1 MTAEAS
7 KAGRW
12 RGGLARRRAEGGS
25 EGRGDHQLF
34 RTAHALM
41 LNTVL
46 SGALGFAFWILA
58 ARLYSTERVGVNSA
72 LIAVMVTVSTLS
84 QVNIGSVFTRFLPE
98 STRPAGFVLLGYG
111 IAGALSLVV
120 ATAVALIAPRVAQGL
135 SILGSNHLI
144 TVIWI
149 IAVGLWSI
157 FALQDAALSALRF
170 ARWVPVENTAFGI
183 LKIVALVALAAVG
196 AGQGMLIAWVL
207 PMAILVLPVNL
218 IIFRRAV
225 TAHHPAHDEGI
236 VNRFGRRRLYGY
248 LGMTGLAATLD
259 QGVQAALPVVV
270 VAILGA
276 TQNAYFYIAFT
287 IVFSFE
293 VLGDNICTALTIE
306 GSFAEHRLR
315 ELTIAVARRIALI
328 LLPATLVLIA
338 VAPIVLLFFGRTY
351 ADHATTVLRLLAFGT
366 LFRAWTWLY
375 VAVCRVQGR
384 GHVVLAISA
393 AMSAGTLG
401 FVIIFA
407 RLWGL
412 EGVGLAGLAI
422 NVIVAAAV
430 VPQLVRFI
438 RRPVAPENSG
448 DTQPPAVVSAAHS
461 GWEPLDAGSHA
472 TSRPPL
478 PYPSGL
484 SGSLGSLWPEMGS
497 DEDDAREAAT
507 RTAARTSGVG
517 GDDAHRGAGV
527 RPAMPVA
534 SRSGPSR
541 SPHVAVPQFAALI
554 LAVATCA
561 VLLIPAPVDL
571 RFAVALA
578 FVVCGPGTAVLSLLG
593 ARSPATFEL
602 GLIVALGLAIT
613 VLVSEGFIWMGIFD
627 PRSELIIGA
636 VAVFIIVG
644 ASRWW
649 RPRSAAHTSS
659 TEERHERP
667 VPASGAVD
675 VDSTGLAPFGK
686 EE

>member
-1 MTAEAS
+1 VGAGPIIMAAEAS

-84 QVNIGSVFTRFLPE
+84 QVNIASVFTRFLPE
-98 STRPAGFVLLGYG
+98 STRPAGFILLGYG

-120 ATAVALIAPRVAQGL
+120 ATMVALIAPRVAQGL
-135 SILGSNHLI
+135 SVLGSNHLV

-170 ARWVPVENTAFGI
+170 AGWVPVENTAFGI
-183 LKIVALVALAAVG
+183 FKIVALVALAAAG
-196 AGQGMLIAWVL
+196 AAQGMLIAWVL

-218 IIFRRAV
+218 IIFRKAV

-236 VNRFGRRRLYGY
+236 VSRFGRRRLYGY
-248 LGMTGLAATLD
+248 LGMTGLAAIVD

-276 TQNAYFYIAFT
+276 TQNAYFYVAFT

-293 VLGDNICTALTIE
+293 ILGDNICTALTIE

-315 ELTIAVARRIALI
+315 ELTIAAARRLALI
-328 LLPATLVLIA
+328 LLPATLALIVA
-338 VAPIVLLFFGRTY
+338 APIVLLFFGRTY

-366 LFRAWTWLY
+366 LFRAGTWLY

-401 FVIIFA
+401 FVIVFA

-422 NVIVAAAV
+422 NVIVAAAI

-438 RRPVAPENSG
+438 RRPVAPKNSG
-448 DTQPPAVVSAAHS
+448 DKQPPAAVSAAHS
-461 GWEPLDAGSHA
+461 GWEPPDAGSHA

-478 PYPSGL
+478 P
-484 SGSLGSLWPEMGS
+484 
-497 DEDDAREAAT
+497 
-507 RTAARTSGVG
+507 
-517 GDDAHRGAGV
+517 
-527 RPAMPVA
+527 
-534 SRSGPSR
+534 
-541 SPHVAVPQFAALI
+541 
-554 LAVATCA
+554 
-561 VLLIPAPVDL
+561 
-571 RFAVALA
+571 
-578 FVVCGPGTAVLSLLG
+578 
-593 ARSPATFEL
+593 
-602 GLIVALGLAIT
+602 
-613 VLVSEGFIWMGIFD
+613 
-627 PRSELIIGA
+627 
-636 VAVFIIVG
+636 
-644 ASRWW
+644 
-649 RPRSAAHTSS
+649 
-659 TEERHERP
+659 
-667 VPASGAVD
+667 
-675 VDSTGLAPFGK
+675 
-686 EE
+686 